1 MAALRL
7 LKRSRLS
14 SLSPSLP
21 SPPLSLACSLALA
34 FALAPF
40 LVAGDQQLAVSYLH
54 SDEVEVYDLT
64 RVKQDGSVAPV
75 KTLVPSSSSLNGNS
89 GGRGHLC
96 LEFVRR
102 AGPSGSKLVTHLVA
116 GGRDGVFRVWR
127 LATERASK
135 IAPYLQVR
143 REEKRR
149 ETRRSP
155 LPCPPFDG

>member
-7 LKRSRLS
+7 LTRSRLS
-14 SLSPSLP
+14 LSLSLP
-21 SPPLSLACSLALA
+21 SPPLSLAVLSRSCFRSRS
-34 FALAPF
+34 F

-64 RVKQDGSVAPV
+64 RVKQDGSVEPV

-89 GGRGHLC
+89 GGRGHMC

-143 REEKRR
+143 RAEKRD
-149 ETRRSP
+149 EA
-155 LPCPPFDG
+155 